1 MDTWKI
7 ISRNTTTQVRDVD
20 EYDRGHHQASV
31 ALQPAALG
39 PRSPKLSSE
48 AAKARAAQETD
59 KVSCDWS
66 AGGCNADL

>member
-1 MDTWKI
+1 M
-7 ISRNTTTQVRDVD
+7 RDVD

-39 PRSPKLSSE
+39 PRSPKLSSD
-48 AAKARAAQETD
+48 AAKTRAAQETD

-66 AGGCNADL
+66 AAGGCNTDL

>member
-48 AAKARAAQETD
+48 AQETD

-66 AGGCNADL
+66 TAAGGCNTDL

>member
-1 MDTWKI
+1 M
-7 ISRNTTTQVRDVD
+7 RDVD
-20 EYDRGHHQASV
+20 EYDRGHHPASV

-66 AGGCNADL
+66 AVTVVMLTSDWSR

>member
-1 MDTWKI
+1 M
-7 ISRNTTTQVRDVD
+7 RDVD

-66 AGGCNADL
+66 TAGG

>member
-1 MDTWKI
+1 M
-7 ISRNTTTQVRDVD
+7 RDVD
-20 EYDRGHHQASV
+20 EYDRGHHPATV

-59 KVSCDWS
+59 KVSCYWS
-66 AGGCNADL
+66 AAACDCNIDL